1 MLLYEYEGFQKSV
14 MANVDVETEV
24 DINSVRDAWEFAESL
39 PVPNPVK
46 EVQEV
51 TDGLWTFI
59 ITSLLKDLGA
69 AKAHSRI
76 CTDTVKKQ
84 VMLRLTLEE
93 WNTLLKGYLTSIKE
107 NADSL
112 SEALKGLAKEYA
124 VTASMS
130 RMAGGIA
137 ERLGVV
143 DIKTEKA
150 EKRKAK

>member
-1 MLLYEYEGFQKSV
+1 MLLYEYKGFQKSV

-51 TDGLWTFI
+51 SDSLWTFI

-69 AKAHSRI
+69 AKTHSRI
-76 CTDTVKKQ
+76 AEDTVKKQ

-93 WNTLLKGYLTSIKE
+93 WDAMLKGYLTSIKE

-130 RMAGGIA
+130 RMAEGIA

-143 DIKTEKA
+143 DIRT

>member
-1 MLLYEYEGFQKSV
+1 MLLYEYKGWKKSV
-14 MANVDVETEV
+14 MVNADVESEV
-24 DINSVRDAWEFAESL
+24 DIASVRDAWEFAESL

-51 TDGLWTFI
+51 SDSLWTFI

-76 CTDTVKKQ
+76 CTDTVKRQ

-93 WNTLLKGYLTSIKE
+93 WDTMLKGYLTSIKE
-107 NADSL
+107 NADIL

-143 DIKTEKA
+143 DIRTEKT